1 MRPQF
6 IIFFKFTF
14 EPYLYMKKDLSPVA
28 ELNFDEKD
36 SVLYIKM
43 LEGAVLN
50 LANTKQHARQ
60 MEELTLGKPYLALI
74 DATNFFTMD
83 EESLKFSSAPIKP
96 PNRIAGA
103 CFNPTLANRFT
114 VEIFRKFGNPKYPME
129 VFNTKAEAIQWL
141 KKQVKLKTI
150 K

>member
-1 MRPQF
+1 
-6 IIFFKFTF
+6 
-14 EPYLYMKKDLSPVA
+14 MKKDLSPVA
-28 ELNFDEKD
+28 ELSFDEQE

-50 LANTKQHARQ
+50 LANTKQHAQQ
-60 MEELTLGKPYLALI
+60 MEELTSGKPYLALI
-74 DATNFFTMD
+74 DTTNFFTMD
-83 EESLKFSSAPIKP
+83 EESLKFSSSPINP

-129 VFNTKAEAIQWL
+129 VFNTKAEAMQWL
-141 KKQVKLKTI
+141 KKQKQKTTV
-150 K
+150 